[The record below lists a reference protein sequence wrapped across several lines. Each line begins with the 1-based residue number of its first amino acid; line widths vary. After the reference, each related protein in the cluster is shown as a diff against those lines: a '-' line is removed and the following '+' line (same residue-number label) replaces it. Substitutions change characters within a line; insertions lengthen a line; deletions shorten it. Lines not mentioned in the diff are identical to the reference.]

1 MVREN
6 PAMGLFDK
14 AKEAA
19 DHAAERARGV
29 AEQAAERATG
39 GADRAPGQARGGS
52 GQAGD
57 SLRAA
62 AGQARAAAG
71 QLGKATSDA
80 VSRTATAVAD
90 PTNQAHARD
99 AAQRGL
105 KRAKSGVASMID
117 RIDPGLLADIV
128 IKATSLQEKANR
140 RLREKHSPYRINE
153 ITLTAG
159 LPPDVAFTIGRIEV
173 EEEDLSTGTEAEGEI
188 RVEPVPADAVLDE
201 SGLGF
206 VDEDTTLDDPE
217 APLGEVEV
225 GIPVMDPQ
233 AVPSVTAG

>member
-1 MVREN
+1 
-6 PAMGLFDK
+6 MGLFEK

-19 DHAAERARGV
+19 DHAAERARNA
-29 AEQAAERATG
+29 AEQAAERASG
-39 GADRAPGQARGGS
+39 AADRASSQVRGGA
-52 GQAGD
+52 GRPGD

-62 AGQARAAAG
+62 AGQARVAAG

-80 VSRTATAVAD
+80 VGNAATAVSD
-90 PTNQAHARD
+90 PSNQAHARD

-128 IKATSLQEKANR
+128 IKATTLQEKANR

-153 ITLTAG
+153 ITITAG

-173 EEEDLSTGTEAEGEI
+173 EEEDMSTTEAASEI
-188 RVEPVPADAVLDE
+188 ELEPLPADTVLDA
-201 SGLGF
+201 SGLGYL
-206 VDEDTTLDDPE
+206 EDDANQGDAEP
-217 APLGEVEV
+217 ASAQAEV
-225 GIPVMDPQ
+225 GVPVMAPE
-233 AVPSVTAG
+233 TAPVKPA